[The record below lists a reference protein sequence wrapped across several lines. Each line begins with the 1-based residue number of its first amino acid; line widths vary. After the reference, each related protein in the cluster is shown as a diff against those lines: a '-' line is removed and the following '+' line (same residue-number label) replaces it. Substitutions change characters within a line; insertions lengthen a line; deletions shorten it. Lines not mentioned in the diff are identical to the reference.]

1 MAKIIGIT
9 GGIASG
15 KSVVTDF
22 LRSQG
27 YQVID
32 ADQVVHELQKPG
44 GQLYQVLLSEFG
56 TEILLADGQLDRKKL
71 GTLLFS
77 RPNLLEKSSRLQNDI
92 IREELAV
99 KRNQLAATEELFF
112 MDIPLLFEQEYED
125 WFDQVWLVDVS
136 KDTQLERLMTRNN
149 LSQEEAQRRIAAQL
163 SLAEKRQR
171 AEIVIDNNGALLAT
185 LKQVQAFLD
194 KERR

>member
-1 MAKIIGIT
+1 MVKIIGIT

-171 AEIVIDNNGALLAT
+171 AEIVIDNNGALSAT

>member
-56 TEILLADGQLDRKKL
+56 TEILLADGQLD
-71 GTLLFS
+71 
-77 RPNLLEKSSRLQNDI
+77 
-92 IREELAV
+92 
-99 KRNQLAATEELFF
+99 
-112 MDIPLLFEQEYED
+112 
-125 WFDQVWLVDVS
+125 
-136 KDTQLERLMTRNN
+136 
-149 LSQEEAQRRIAAQL
+149 
-163 SLAEKRQR
+163 
-171 AEIVIDNNGALLAT
+171 
-185 LKQVQAFLD
+185 
-194 KERR
+194 